1 MRDIVITSS
10 VLIMAVLLIRFLA
23 RGKISP
29 ILQYALWLP
38 VALRLMIPIPLW
50 NSSISI
56 LNYLPENLMWENS
69 NLGNDTAGISTG
81 NVAADVSDS
90 GAGIQTDGVTGG
102 SMPTGSNAAA
112 GGTALTDSTPPD
124 GTTADAAAVYVPE
137 HTGNTGRIAVDS
149 GTILTVIWLAGI
161 VCVGGYMLFYQI
173 KWKKYLREN
182 ARTLSGREKYR
193 NKLSVYTV
201 KGLPSPCLCGRRIYL
216 TKEMAS
222 DERRLEHILM
232 HEYCHY
238 RHFDSV
244 WVIVRCVLTA
254 VYWFNPLVWA
264 AAYLSKQDSELACDE
279 AALRLLG
286 EEERIA
292 YGKTL
297 LALIAEESYG
307 RNRIGIASTMSG
319 GEKGIRERI
328 FRIAKKRT
336 YFAILTGVVIAVA
349 AVLVAVTFSG
359 KRENEVLDNIEEM
372 QDSMERL
379 EAAEAEEEALK
390 ALQEELEAQNA
401 LIEELA
407 KEKEEVMKE
416 LEKQKVAKNEAFYTE
431 VLYAGSEAV
440 LEKLASYDERIAL
453 VGSTTGIT
461 DAKNPSDYIQ
471 AYYQKGEEAVE
482 EDVYLLE
489 RRKGAD
495 DSDIKIYGM
504 YTKEFGFRGIKILVG
519 SDANDFDE
527 PWTLSYQHGTEE
539 NLALYALAEDGM
551 PRTFAFKEIAVN
563 TSSLERWNFYLCDR
577 YDTGTIVMSTL
588 DTEEIMKQIQKRI
601 SFEIIPDECKIDVY
615 DNGKKVGSIEVAASA
630 SSMEKIKEVVCDGSG
645 INFRFGKNEE
655 EIRMWA
661 RIGLKKDESDD
672 IWYRRL
678 SLLSFSITC
687 GSFGERNLQLG
698 EVSVDEQYVSG
709 DDIEHSGKSIDEW
722 IEKSEE
728 VADVFQSTD
737 ILAEAFQSPEGQT
750 GTTIQ
755 YQNPCPAATRIS
767 DTFGE
772 RTHPTTL
779 KVLKHDGIDLAAEN
793 GAAVLAAADG
803 VVIQTGFDYTS
814 GHYVV
819 LYHEV
824 SGEYTYY
831 CHCSKILV
839 SEGEKVNVGDKIA
852 TVGSTGL
859 STGPHLHF
867 ALSRDGE
874 YIEPVFVGREA
885 YEYE

>member
-1 MRDIVITSS
+1 MRDIIITSS
-10 VLIMAVLLIRFLA
+10 VLITAVLLIRFLA

-38 VALRLMIPIPLW
+38 VALRLMIPVPLW

-56 LNYLPENLMWENS
+56 LNLMPDNYARENTDFITDS
-69 NLGNDTAGISTG
+69 TAGNDAR
-81 NVAADVSDS
+81 NVSADS
-90 GAGIQTDGVTGG
+90 GAGIQAGGV
-102 SMPTGSNAAA
+102 TGSNAAA
-112 GGTALTDSTPPD
+112 
-124 GTTADAAAVYVPE
+124 DAAAVFIPE
-137 HTGNTGRIAVDS
+137 NTGNAGNAENAESDTTAFSQNGQLFKGIAVDG
-149 GTILTVIWLAGI
+149 GTVLTVIWLAGI
-161 VCVGGYMLFYQI
+161 VCVGGYMFFYQI

-182 ARTLSGREKYR
+182 ARPLKGREKYR

-201 KGLPSPCLCGRRIYL
+201 KGLPSPCLCGRSIYL

-222 DERRLEHILM
+222 DARRLEHILM

-254 VYWFNPLVWA
+254 VYWFHPLVWA

-297 LALIAEESYG
+297 LALIAEEPCG

-336 YFAILTGVVIAVA
+336 YFAILTVIVIIVA
-349 AVLVAVTFSG
+349 TVLVAVTFSG
-359 KRENEVLDNIEEM
+359 KREKMVINILEEM
-372 QDSMERL
+372 PDDREQL
-379 EAAEAEEEALK
+379 AAAEAAEAEEKALK

-401 LIEELA
+401 LIEELE
-407 KEKEEVMKE
+407 KEKEEALKE
-416 LEKQKVAKNEAFYTE
+416 LKAQKIAENEALYTE
-431 VLYAGSEAV
+431 VLYAGSAAV
-440 LEKLASYDERIAL
+440 LEKLASYDERIGL

-461 DAKNPSDYIQ
+461 DAKNPSDYTQ
-471 AYYQKGEEAVE
+471 AYYQNGEEAVE
-482 EDVYLLE
+482 EDIYLLE

-519 SDANDFDE
+519 SDVNDFDK
-527 PWTLSYQHGTEE
+527 PWTLSYRHGIDE
-539 NLALYALAEDGM
+539 NVALYASAEDGM
-551 PRTFAFKEIAVN
+551 PRTFAFKEIVVN
-563 TSSLERWNFYLCDR
+563 TSSLERWNLYLCDR
-577 YDTGTIVMSTL
+577 YDTGTIAMSTL
-588 DTEEIMKQIQKRI
+588 DTEEIMKQIQERI
-601 SFEIIPDECKIDVY
+601 SFEIVPDECKIDVY
-615 DNGKKVGSIEVAASA
+615 DNGKKAGSIEVPASV

-645 INFRFGKNEE
+645 IDFILGKNEE
-655 EIRMWA
+655 EIRLLTQ
-661 RIGLKKDESDD
+661 IGLKKDETDD
-672 IWYRRL
+672 IWYHGL
-678 SLLSFSITC
+678 NLLSFSITC
-687 GSFGERNLQLG
+687 GDFGERKLQLG
-698 EVSVDEQYVSG
+698 EVSVDTQHVSSVG
-709 DDIEHSGKSIDEW
+709 AEREDKPTIDEW
-722 IEKSEE
+722 VEEAKE
-728 VADVFQSTD
+728 VADAFQSTD
-737 ILAEAFQSPEGQT
+737 ILAKAFQSPERHT
-750 GTTIQ
+750 GTAIQ

-772 RTHPTTL
+772 RTHPATL
-779 KVLKHDGIDLAAEN
+779 KVRKHDGIDLAAEN

-831 CHCSKILV
+831 CHCAEILV

-859 STGPHLHF
+859 STGSHLHF
-867 ALSRDGE
+867 ALSRNGE
-874 YIEPVFVGREA
+874 YKEPVFVGLDT
-885 YEYE
+885 

>member
-10 VLIMAVLLIRFLA
+10 VLITAVLLIRFLA

-38 VALRLMIPIPLW
+38 VVLRLMIPVPLW
-50 NSSISI
+50 NSS
-56 LNYLPENLMWENS
+56 
-69 NLGNDTAGISTG
+69 AGTR
-81 NVAADVSDS
+81 
-90 GAGIQTDGVTGG
+90 TDGVTGG

-112 GGTALTDSTPPD
+112 GGAALANSTLADS
-124 GTTADAAAVYVPE
+124 TTADAMTVFVPE
-137 HTGNTGRIAVDS
+137 NTGNARSIVINSSTV
-149 GTILTVIWLAGI
+149 LTVIWLAGI

-182 ARTLSGREKYR
+182 ARPLKGRKKYR

-238 RHFDSV
+238 RHLDSV

-254 VYWFNPLVWA
+254 VYWFHPLVWA

-286 EEERIA
+286 ETERIA

-297 LALIAEESYG
+297 LALIAEEPYG
-307 RNRIGIASTMSG
+307 KNRIGIASTMSG

-336 YFAILTGVVIAVA
+336 YFMALTGLVIIVAV
-349 AVLVAVTFSG
+349 VLVAVTFSG
-359 KRENEVLDNIEEM
+359 KRENEVADNIEEM
-372 QDSMERL
+372 QDNMERL
-379 EAAEAEEEALK
+379 EAEQAEEEAVK
-390 ALQEELEAQNA
+390 ALQEEVEAQNA

-416 LEKQKVAKNEAFYTE
+416 LEKQKTAEKEEFYTE
-431 VLYAGSEAV
+431 VLYAGSDAV
-440 LEKLASYDERIAL
+440 LEKLASYDERIGL

-471 AYYQKGEEAVE
+471 AYYQNGEEALV

-519 SDANDFDE
+519 NDVNNFDK
-527 PWTLSYQHGTEE
+527 PWTLSYRHGMEE
-539 NLALYALAEDGM
+539 NMALYASAEDGM

-563 TSSLERWNFYLCDR
+563 TSSLERWNLYLCDR
-577 YDTGTIVMSTL
+577 YDTGTIAMSTL

-615 DNGKKVGSIEVAASA
+615 DNGEQIGSIEVAASV

-645 INFRFGKNEE
+645 IDFILGKNEE
-655 EIRMWA
+655 EIRMLTQ
-661 RIGLKKDESDD
+661 IGLKKDESDD
-672 IWYRRL
+672 IWYHRL
-678 SLLSFSITC
+678 NLLSCSITC
-687 GSFGERNLQLG
+687 EDFGERNMQLG
-698 EVSVDEQYVSG
+698 EVSVDTQHVSG
-709 DDIEHSGKSIDEW
+709 AGRNEQSIDEW
-722 IEKSEE
+722 IRKSEAALDNTL
-728 VADVFQSTD
+728 ADA
-737 ILAEAFQSPEGQT
+737 LG
-750 GTTIQ
+750 GTMH
-755 YQNPCPAATRIS
+755 YLNPCPAAIEIS
-767 DTFGE
+767 NAFSE
-772 RTHPTTL
+772 RTSPVTKEIITH
-779 KVLKHDGIDLAAEN
+779 VGIDFAAPE
-793 GAAVLAAADG
+793 GSDVLAAADG
-803 VVIQTGFDYTS
+803 IVTAVGFDYTD
-814 GHYVV
+814 GNYVW
-819 LYHEV
+819 LHHEE
-824 SGEYTYY
+824 SGESTYY
-831 CHCSKILV
+831 SACQEILV
-839 SEGEKVNVGDKIA
+839 SQGDEVNAGDKIA
-852 TVGSTGL
+852 TVGSTGR

-867 ALSRDGE
+867 SLSRNGVPE
-874 YIEPVFVGREA
+874 EPVFMELE
-885 YEYE
+885 EYE